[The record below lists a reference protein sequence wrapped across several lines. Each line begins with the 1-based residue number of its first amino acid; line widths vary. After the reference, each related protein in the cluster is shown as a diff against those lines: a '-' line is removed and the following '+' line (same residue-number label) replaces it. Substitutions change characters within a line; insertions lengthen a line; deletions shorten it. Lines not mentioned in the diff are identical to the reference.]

1 MNPFLQYASSNGSF
15 WVCNEIGDF
24 SFCNLTGLRVWLL
37 CWQPLVCIRFDL
49 VCAQFPIHFLSTMH
63 EWRAG
68 TLDILQ
74 SESEIRDA
82 WWNTYPY
89 SLDLCISLHYW
100 MRRKQADHIPS
111 ASAANIVTFVTLDA
125 SPCPINAIMSRLTT
139 LRRSR
144 ARSQYLPQYPTGPAT
159 CDGSQQLGWYHA
171 TMLTMLRISYWWDE
185 INSSMEIPWDSS
197 CCLTWAKAVLSLHN
211 RRTCWEKFPQS
222 KAEVLALAAWCG
234 IDASQT
240 EVDEKVRYNDVQQP
254 LVSLLSWHCNA
265 EIKVPNGFKSLDQQ
279 SRHMDIILV
288 ILLDAVLCR
297 NVCIISIP
305 EGFAHT

>member
-1 MNPFLQYASSNGSF
+1 M
-15 WVCNEIGDF
+15 
-24 SFCNLTGLRVWLL
+24 
-37 CWQPLVCIRFDL
+37 
-49 VCAQFPIHFLSTMH
+49 HF
-63 EWRAG
+63 
-68 TLDILQ
+68 
-74 SESEIRDA
+74 
-82 WWNTYPY
+82 
-89 SLDLCISLHYW
+89 W

-111 ASAANIVTFVTLDA
+111 ASAANMTLDA
-125 SPCPINAIMSRLTT
+125 SPCPIMSRLTT

-197 CCLTWAKAVLSLHN
+197 CCLTWAKAVLHN
-211 RRTCWEKFPQS
+211 RRTCWEKLPQS

-240 EVDEKVRYNDVQQP
+240 EVDEKVRCNDVQQP